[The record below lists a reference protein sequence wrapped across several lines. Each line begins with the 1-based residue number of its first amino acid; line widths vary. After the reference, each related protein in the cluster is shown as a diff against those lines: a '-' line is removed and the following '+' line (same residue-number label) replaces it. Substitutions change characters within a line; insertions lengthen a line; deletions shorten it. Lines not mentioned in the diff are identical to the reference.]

1 MMRILLDTHVF
12 LWVVSDSPKLNQ
24 TARTQIENAAEVFVS
39 VASLW
44 EISIKAVTGKIDG
57 DVEAMACAIQES
69 GFYELPVRASHAAQL
84 SRLPLLNGHKDP
96 FDRLLVAQSM
106 VEPLVL
112 LTADAHLA
120 AYGGL
125 IRTV

>member
-1 MMRILLDTHVF
+1 MRILLDTHVF
-12 LWVVSDSPKLNQ
+12 LWVVSDSSRLSR
-24 TARTQIENAAEVFVS
+24 TARTQIQNAAEVFVS

-44 EISIKAVTGKIDG
+44 EISIKAVTGKIDA
-57 DVEAMACAIQES
+57 DVEAMAWAIQAS
-69 GFYELPVRASHAAQL
+69 GFSELPVMASHAVQV

-112 LTADAHLA
+112 LTADAQLA

>member
-1 MMRILLDTHVF
+1 MRILLDTHVF
-12 LWVVSDSPKLNQ
+12 LWVVSDSPRLSQ
-24 TARTQIENAAEVFVS
+24 TARTQIEKAAEVFVS

-44 EISIKAVTGKIDG
+44 EISIKSVTGKIDA
-57 DVEAMACAIQES
+57 DIEAMAWAIHES
-69 GFYELPVRASHAAQL
+69 GFNELPVRASHAVQV
-84 SRLPLLNGHKDP
+84 SKLPPLNGHKDP

-106 VEPLVL
+106 AEPLVL